1 MEALVILAALWAGIF
16 LFYGLLMAAGVVER
30 PCDCAF
36 CARERTARRDVTR
49 PY

>member
-1 MEALVILAALWAGIF
+1 METLVILAALWAGTF
-16 LFYGLLMAAGVVER
+16 LFYAALVAAGVVER

-36 CARERTARRDVTR
+36 CARERSARRDVTR